1 MAAEPVA
8 AQTRHLGARIAAL
21 GVAQI
26 ISWGTLF
33 YTIAVLGAP
42 MRAELGVG
50 DMLLFGAFSAGLLIS
65 GAASP
70 LVGRMIDA
78 GRAREVLSSG
88 SVAGAVALVAL
99 ALAQGPVSVC
109 VGWMLAGVAMAL
121 CLYDPA
127 FATLHHI
134 SGARY
139 RHAVTALTLFGGFA
153 STVFWPASQ
162 WLSDAVG
169 WRATFGVYAA
179 LHIVVCLPLHLCAIP
194 RGARHIETEPA
205 ADASD
210 EPHVTAAIERTFRW
224 LALALAGAAFMA
236 SAVSAHLIGLMTTA
250 GITAGDAVLIGALIG
265 PMQVAGRVVEFS
277 HGRHLHA
284 RTVGTLA
291 FALLAL
297 ALVLLTQLHGL
308 KAAAI
313 GFALL
318 YGVSNGV
325 MTIVRGTVP
334 AELFGRRGFGT
345 LLGRLARPQL
355 VARAVAPVMLTLAFP
370 FDPSRTITVYLLA
383 AGGLVSLC
391 AYQFA
396 IRGRGGSA

>member
-1 MAAEPVA
+1 VA
-8 AQTRHLGARIAAL
+8 ADPGAAGARHLGARIAAL

-26 ISWGTLF
+26 VSWGTLY

-50 DMLLFGAFSAGLLIS
+50 DMLLFGAFSAGLFVS

-70 LVGRMIDA
+70 LVGRLIDA
-78 GRAREVLSSG
+78 GRAREVLGAG
-88 SVAGAVALVAL
+88 SVVGALALVAL

-109 VGWMLAGVAMAL
+109 AGWILAGVAMAL

-134 SGARY
+134 SGIHY
-139 RHAVTALTLFGGFA
+139 RRAITALTLFGGFA

-169 WRATFGVYAA
+169 WRATFAVYAV
-179 LHIVVCLPLHLCAIP
+179 LHVAVCLPLHLMAIP
-194 RGARHIETEPA
+194 RGARHAETAPPPA
-205 ADASD
+205 AA
-210 EPHVTAAIERTFRW
+210 EAPHVTAAARRTFMW
-224 LALALAGAAFMA
+224 LAIALAGAAFIA
-236 SAVSAHLIGLMTTA
+236 SAVTAHLIGFMTTA
-250 GITAGDAVLIGALIG
+250 GIPAGDAVLIGALFG
-265 PMQVAGRVVEFS
+265 PMQVAGRIAEFS
-277 HGRHLHA
+277 HGRHLRP

-291 FALLAL
+291 FVLLAL
-297 ALVLLTQLHGL
+297 ALALLTQMRGST
-308 KAAAI
+308 AAAV

-334 AELFGRRGFGT
+334 AELFGRREFGT
-345 LLGRLARPQL
+345 LLGRLAQPQL
-355 VARAVAPVMLTLAFP
+355 IARAVAPVMLTLAFP
-370 FDPSRTITVYLLA
+370 FDPTRAITLCLLA

-391 AYQFA
+391 AYQLA
-396 IRGRGGSA
+396 IRGRGDAG